1 MVPNSNWSLK
11 PVPLPVSADTGPDR
25 GTGLKNRVPLPV
37 WRVRSLMAQLSPSDR
52 FRVRDPP
59 ESGSWLA
66 PRAAT
71 AVVVVVFVTLG
82 HGTWVGQWC
91 GLWNRTG
98 QCLGHLTCL
107 SHNSNSTVLTLSPA
121 RELLQNLPKNLSL
134 EPTHT
139 MRVSSVEK
147 PGKRR
152 AARAVVHRL
161 TRKQRAQGYKAS
173 QPCGTRSPS
182 SFRLGLAVLGR
193 CGGLVQI
200 LGTPLR
206 PLFLSLSY
214 PVCPHRPARW
224 GLCMD

>member
-1 MVPNSNWSLK
+1 
-11 PVPLPVSADTGPDR
+11 
-25 GTGLKNRVPLPV
+25 
-37 WRVRSLMAQLSPSDR
+37 MAQLSPSDR

-139 MRVSSVEK
+139 MRVSSLENG
-147 PGKRR
+147 GKRR
-152 AARAVVHRL
+152 ARAEMP
-161 TRKQRAQGYKAS
+161 TRTEENHSAAQGYWAS
-173 QPCGTRSPS
+173 LVSLSWVAAVALFKSWAPLSGL
-182 SFRLGLAVLGR
+182 SFPRFPILSVLIALRDGDSAWTDRHDCTELGR
-193 CGGLVQI
+193 
-200 LGTPLR
+200 
-206 PLFLSLSY
+206 
-214 PVCPHRPARW
+214 
-224 GLCMD
+224 

>member
-1 MVPNSNWSLK
+1 MVPNSNWSRK
-11 PVPLPVSADTGPDR
+11 PVPLLPVSADTGPDR

-139 MRVSSVEK
+139 MRVSSVENG
-147 PGKRR
+147 GKTQT
-152 AARAVVHRL
+152 ARAKVQE
-161 TRKQRAQGYKAS
+161 QRTEKPQRGAGLL
-173 QPCGTRSPS
+173 G
-182 SFRLGLAVLGR
+182 FLGLAVLGR

-206 PLFLSLSY
+206 PLFPSLSY

>member
-1 MVPNSNWSLK
+1 
-11 PVPLPVSADTGPDR
+11 
-25 GTGLKNRVPLPV
+25 
-37 WRVRSLMAQLSPSDR
+37 MAQLSPSDR

-139 MRVSSVEK
+139 MRVSSLEK

-193 CGGLVQI
+193 CGVLVQSWAP
-200 LGTPLR
+200 LSGLSFPRFPNLLSSPPCAVGTLHE
-206 PLFLSLSY
+206 LIVMIALSS
-214 PVCPHRPARW
+214 VVEPHSTQPQ
-224 GLCMD
+224 